1 MDVCKDIVGVL
12 VRGRTEF
19 GPVFKTPG
27 VSEKWTDAAMLAR
40 LLSSASSPTGR
51 PSFTHRALIFVIG
64 GAFLFLLFR
73 WILAPDEKLLEK
85 LKNKKVNMY

>member
-1 MDVCKDIVGVL
+1 
-12 VRGRTEF
+12 
-19 GPVFKTPG
+19 
-27 VSEKWTDAAMLAR
+27 MLAR

-85 LKNKKVNMY
+85 LKNKKVNMYYRVSNGFCPNFDREYFP

>member
-1 MDVCKDIVGVL
+1 
-12 VRGRTEF
+12 
-19 GPVFKTPG
+19 
-27 VSEKWTDAAMLAR
+27 MLAR

-85 LKNKKVNMY
+85 LKNKKVNMYYYQLYLSGHKCSPRMLFA